1 MIAKICCCLLALLVY
16 VQYLLYLMHMFQL
29 NTYKNNE
36 QSAWNKKNSAILGRH
51 IVYLAVTL
59 AGYVFT
65 RPAVGQAPQGLA
77 FAAICLLLILQLWF
91 WQPKQKAKKPLV
103 YTARVIRMLVT
114 HGILLL
120 VGVPALVWVL
130 PAYDVFTALIF
141 YTMLLPWLILLVNRL
156 NAPIQKAINR
166 KFIKEAENKIKAM
179 PELTVI
185 GITGSYGKTSTKHY
199 LNRILCE
206 KYNVLMTPGSF
217 NTPMG
222 VVRTVRESMQPYH
235 DIFIAEMGA
244 KNIGD
249 IKEICDIV
257 NPSIGIVTAV
267 GPQHLESFKSI
278 ENVQRTKF
286 ELVDALPAD
295 GLAVVNDDFEFV
307 ANRKV
312 DNVDVIRYAVHNT
325 NNASCRAVDIEYSSH
340 GTSFTA
346 VMPDGSSIKLQT
358 KLVGECNISNLLA
371 AVSVAA
377 HLGVPAEKIRYA
389 VSKIEQVEHRLNMKR
404 TPGGVTIIDD
414 AFNSN
419 PDGARMALDV
429 IAQMKQG
436 KRIVITPGMI
446 ELGPRQAELN
456 EIFGQQLANAC
467 DVAIVV
473 GEYNREAILAGIN
486 KADCVGLK
494 LIVADSFADAQA
506 KLASIVAPGDTVL
519 YENDL
524 PDTFK

>member
-185 GITGSYGKTSTKHY
+185 GITGSYGKTSVKFFLTE
-199 LNRILCE
+199 LLSG
-206 KYNVLMTPGSF
+206 KYNVLCTPRNF
-217 NTPMG
+217 NTDLG
-222 VVRTVRESMQPYH
+222 VTRTVREDLQPVH
-235 DIFIAEMGA
+235 EVFVCEMGA
-244 KNIGD
+244 RYEKD
-249 IKEICDIV
+249 IQTICDIV
-257 NPSIGIVTAV
+257 HPKYGVITAI
-267 GPQHLESFKSI
+267 GPQHLETFGSMDTIVK
-278 ENVQRTKF
+278 TKF
-286 ELVDALPAD
+286 ELYDALPAD
-295 GLAVVNDDFEFV
+295 GMAFLNY
-307 ANRKV
+307 
-312 DNVDVIRYAVHNT
+312 DNEYILHHKGDKPQIGFGESEQADVRLLHMELTA
-325 NNASCRAVDIEYSSH
+325 H
-340 GTSFTA
+340 GTDF
-346 VMPDGSSIKLQT
+346 
-358 KLVGECNISNLLA
+358 
-371 AVSVAA
+371 AVSIEGKTVQFHTELIGYHNILDITAA
-377 HLGVPAEKIRYA
+377 IAAAPGAPPA
-389 VSKIEQVEHRLNMKR
+389 
-404 TPGGVTIIDD
+404 PGG
-414 AFNSN
+414 AS
-419 PDGARMALDV
+419 PAA
-429 IAQMKQG
+429 A
-436 KRIVITPGMI
+436 
-446 ELGPRQAELN
+446 
-456 EIFGQQLANAC
+456 
-467 DVAIVV
+467 
-473 GEYNREAILAGIN
+473 
-486 KADCVGLK
+486 
-494 LIVADSFADAQA
+494 AQA
-506 KLASIVAPGDTVL
+506 RPREH
-519 YENDL
+519 YR
-524 PDTFK
+524 